1 MERERIFQKNRH
13 PLKTMSLGIQHVL
26 AMYAGAVIVP
36 LIVGGALKFSHE
48 QLTYLIA
55 IDLLAC
61 GVATL
66 LQVWGNRWFGIGL
79 PVMLGCAFQAV
90 SPMIAIGLED
100 GMGAPAIYGAII
112 ASGLFVFLFAG
123 LFGKLIAFFPPVVTG
138 SVVTIIGVTLIPVA
152 ISDLGGGNPG
162 TNPDFGSPLNLALGF
177 GVLLFVILMNRFAK
191 GFLQSI
197 SVLLGLI
204 AGTLVAALAGQ
215 VDFTPLKEAS
225 WFHAVQPFY
234 FGKPTFH
241 ASAIITMILVAI
253 VSVAESTGVF
263 MALGRIVDKEI
274 TSKDLTRGY
283 RAEGLAI
290 MLGGIFNSF
299 PYTTYS
305 QNVGLVQ
312 MSRVKTRDVIVVAG
326 GFLILIGFVPKI
338 AALTQLVPTSVLG
351 GAMIALF
358 GLVLSSGIRM
368 LGDQVDLNRHENLLI
383 IACSVGMGLGVTVT
397 PQIFDHLPAA
407 LRILVD
413 NGIVAGS
420 FTAIAMNL
428 LFNGLGGRRKAEAV
442 QTSKASVDHKELN
455 NKAKAIS

>member
-1 MERERIFQKNRH
+1 MNEFRGERFNMERERIFQHHRH
-13 PLKTMSLGIQHVL
+13 PLKTFSLGIQHVL

-36 LIVGGALKFSHE
+36 LIVGGALNFTQA

-66 LQVWGNRWFGIGL
+66 LQVWGNRFFGIGL

-90 SPMIAIGLED
+90 SPMIAIGLQD
-100 GMGAPAIYGAII
+100 GMGVSAIYGAII
-112 ASGLFVFLFAG
+112 ASGVFVFLFAG
-123 LFGKLIAFFPPVVTG
+123 LFGKLIALFPPVVTG

-152 ISDLGGGNPG
+152 ISDLGGGSPG
-162 TNPDFGSPLNLALGF
+162 ENPDFGSPLNLVLGF
-177 GVLLFVILMNRFAK
+177 GVMLFVILMNRFAK
-191 GFLQSI
+191 GFPRSI

-204 AGTLVAALAGQ
+204 IGTLAAALAGK
-215 VDFTPLKEAS
+215 VDLTPLKEAG
-225 WFHAVQPFY
+225 WFHAIQPFY

-241 ASAIITMILVAI
+241 ASAILTMILVAI

-263 MALGRIVDKEI
+263 MALGKIVDKDI

-290 MLGGIFNSF
+290 ILGGIFNSF

-326 GFLILIGFVPKI
+326 GLLILIGFVPKI

-383 IACSVGMGLGVTVT
+383 IACSVGMGLGVTVQ
-397 PQIFDHLPAA
+397 PDIFDRLPAY
-407 LRILVD
+407 LRILAD

-420 FTAIAMNL
+420 VTAIVMNL
-428 LFNGLGGRRKAEAV
+428 LFNGLGGRRKAEAG
-442 QTSKASVDHKELN
+442 AKE
-455 NKAKAIS
+455 AEQG

>member
-1 MERERIFQKNRH
+1 MEREKIFQRNRH
-13 PLKTMSLGIQHVL
+13 PFKTVSLGLQHVL

-36 LIVGGALKFSHE
+36 LIVGGALDFTTS

-61 GVATL
+61 GIATL
-66 LQVWGNRWFGIGL
+66 LQVFGNRFFGIGL

-100 GMGAPAIYGAII
+100 GMGVSAIYGAII
-112 ASGLFVFLFAG
+112 ASGLFVFLFSG
-123 LFGKLIAFFPPVVTG
+123 VFGKLIAFFPPVVTG

-152 ISDLGGGNPG
+152 LTDLGGGDK
-162 TNPDFGSPLNLALGF
+162 TSPDFGSPLNIALGF
-177 GVLLFVILMNRFAK
+177 GVLIFILLMNRFTK
-191 GFLQSI
+191 GFLRSI
-197 SVLLGLI
+197 SVLIGLI
-204 AGTLVAALAGQ
+204 AGTIVAGLAGA
-215 VDFTPLKEAS
+215 VDFGPLKEAS
-225 WFHAVQPFY
+225 WFHTIQPFY
-234 FGKPTFH
+234 FGRPTFH
-241 ASAIITMILVAI
+241 ASAILTMILVAI

-263 MALGRIVDKEI
+263 MALGKIVDKDI

-326 GFLILIGFVPKI
+326 GLLVLIGFVPKI

-368 LGDQVDLNRHENLLI
+368 LGDQVNLNRHENLLI
-383 IACSVGMGLGVTVT
+383 IACSVGMGLGVTVV
-397 PQIFDHLPAA
+397 PEIFAQLPDK

-420 FTAIAMNL
+420 FTAIVLNL
-428 LFNGLGGRRKAEAV
+428 LFNGLHGNQAKSVATETGQEGIEA
-442 QTSKASVDHKELN
+442 
-455 NKAKAIS
+455 

>member
-1 MERERIFQKNRH
+1 MEREVIFQRNRH
-13 PLKTMSLGIQHVL
+13 PLKTLSLGIQHVL

-36 LIVGGALKFSHE
+36 LIVGGALNLSHE
-48 QLTYLIA
+48 ALTYLIC

-66 LQVWGNRWFGIGL
+66 LQVWGNRFFGIGL

-90 SPMIAIGLED
+90 SPMIAIGLTD
-100 GMGAPAIYGAII
+100 GMGVSAIYGAII
-112 ASGLFVFLFAG
+112 ASGLFVFLFSG
-123 LFGKLIAFFPPVVTG
+123 LFGKLIALFPPVVTG

-152 ISDLGGGNPG
+152 LTDLGGGDVSK
-162 TNPDFGSPLNLALGF
+162 PDFGSPANLALGF
-177 GVLLFVILMNRFAK
+177 GVLLFVVLMNRFAK
-191 GFLQSI
+191 GFLRSI
-197 SVLLGLI
+197 SVLIGLI
-204 AGTLVAALAGQ
+204 VGTLAAALLGK
-215 VDFTPLKEAS
+215 VDLTPLKEAS
-225 WFHAVQPFY
+225 WFHMVQPFY
-234 FGKPTFH
+234 FGTPTFH
-241 ASAIITMILVAI
+241 ASAILTMILVAI

-263 MALGRIVDKEI
+263 MALGKIVDKDI
-274 TSKDLTRGY
+274 TSKDLARGY

-326 GFLILIGFVPKI
+326 GLLILIGFVPKI

-383 IACSVGMGLGVTVT
+383 IACSVGMGLGVTVV
-397 PQIFDHLPAA
+397 PEVFASLPSW

-420 FTAIAMNL
+420 FTAIVMNL
-428 LFNGLGGRRKAEAV
+428 LFNGLGRKNTPV
-442 QTSKASVDHKELN
+442 P
-455 NKAKAIS
+455 AKDQH